1 MGMSRTLGFPGGS
14 TVKNLP
20 ARCGFDPWIKKVP
33 WRRAWQPTPKFLT
46 GESHGWR
53 SLAGYS
59 PQSGKE
65 SDTTEATG
73 HTAQNELQETLHTGP
88 PTIQATY
95 LHPPCA
101 WSRDL
106 SAPDLTHYVSQWKGS
121 TVTTRVVLW
130 PLHTGSNF

>member
-20 ARCGFDPWIKKVP
+20 VRCGFDPWVKKVP

-65 SDTTEATG
+65 PDTTEAPE
-73 HTAQNELQETLHTGP
+73 HTAQNSRGRCTQHLPLYKPSIYVHPAPGP
-88 PTIQATY
+88 GT
-95 LHPPCA
+95 
-101 WSRDL
+101 L
-106 SAPDLTHYVSQWKGS
+106 SAPDLTQCVSQWKGS